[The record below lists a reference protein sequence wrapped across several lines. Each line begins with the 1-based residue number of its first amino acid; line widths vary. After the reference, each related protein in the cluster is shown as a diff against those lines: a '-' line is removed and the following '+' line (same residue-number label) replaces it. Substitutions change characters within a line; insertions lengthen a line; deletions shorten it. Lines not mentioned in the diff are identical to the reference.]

1 MDLKVI
7 VSLAI
12 GVIGIILYLVGFI
25 NKEYSLYITGIITV
39 ASAYLIQ
46 FLYIITNYPNWPDF
60 IKELNPNTSNEE
72 FDKLEKILKYISIA
86 HLIDGLV
93 RFVAIAFSI
102 YTALKKNQGTC
113 KLFSTCKQNL
123 DAFEITT
130 LSIASMIM
138 GQFLTIGLF
147 HSQKANGA
155 GDVWCLIA
163 FSLISFSL
171 SLSIYTINIKELS
184 IFKTLTDCI

>member
-86 HLIDGLV
+86 HLI
-93 RFVAIAFSI
+93 
-102 YTALKKNQGTC
+102 
-113 KLFSTCKQNL
+113 
-123 DAFEITT
+123 
-130 LSIASMIM
+130 
-138 GQFLTIGLF
+138 
-147 HSQKANGA
+147 
-155 GDVWCLIA
+155 
-163 FSLISFSL
+163 
-171 SLSIYTINIKELS
+171 
-184 IFKTLTDCI
+184 